1 MPEKFLKLG
10 YKYFKAQ
17 KKLHLAADVDFEV

>member
-1 MPEKFLKLG
+1 MAEKFLKLG

-17 KKLHLAADVDFEV
+17 KNLHLAADVDFEV